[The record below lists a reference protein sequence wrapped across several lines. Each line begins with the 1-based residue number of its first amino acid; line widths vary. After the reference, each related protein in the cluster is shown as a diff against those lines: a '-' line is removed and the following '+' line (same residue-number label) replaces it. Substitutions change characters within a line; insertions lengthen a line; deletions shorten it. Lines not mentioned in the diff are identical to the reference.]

1 MITENQVKKYIN
13 NLEVLIENTKKLKK
27 QEIIDEIVK
36 LYNQVKNDFLNI
48 DNDIQE
54 NQENEFLEE
63 LNFYKEK
70 LQSLINKQ
78 NEEIASS
85 RYSEKPVKVD
95 LRRYTEL
102 IVSKLNILFRQREIV
117 SQSKSE
123 TLCTNV
129 VYLENKYRLF
139 IALIEWINDN
149 GISVL
154 IDRMLFCSFLNI
166 STEAYDNFLNSN
178 DETIQTIFASIENMY
193 ISQKLN
199 ASEIGTR
206 NSSAI
211 RTNLS
216 YSKVGA
222 GLTPKDNGND
232 ISNLNKVLTVSEII
246 RKAQALGYD
255 PKAVEVENKEK

>member
-1 MITENQVKKYIN
+1 MITENQIKKYIN
-13 NLEVLIENTKKLKK
+13 NFEVLIENTKKLKK
-27 QEIIDEIVK
+27 QEIIDEIIA
-36 LYNQVKNDFLNI
+36 LYNQVKNDFTNAN
-48 DNDIQE
+48 NDDE
-54 NQENEFLEE
+54 NVENDFLEE
-63 LNFYKEK
+63 LEFYKEK
-70 LQSLINKQ
+70 LKPLIDKQ
-78 NEEIASS
+78 NEEIAISK
-85 RYSEKPVKVD
+85 YSEKPVKID
-95 LRRYTEL
+95 LKRYTEL

-123 TLCTNV
+123 MLCTNV

-154 IDRMLFCSFLNI
+154 IDRMLFCSYLNI
-166 STEAYDNFLNSN
+166 SVDAYDNFLYSN

-222 GLTPKDNGND
+222 GLTPKDNIQD
-232 ISNLNKVLTVSEII
+232 SNATKDVITVSEIL
-246 RKAQALGYD
+246 RKAMALGYD
-255 PKAVEVENKEK
+255 PKDNEKIENKEN